1 MPNGPWN
8 TLNQIINLIQL
19 YILENLKFEIQ
30 RDKSNK
36 LYYST
41 MEIYY
46 LENGIRKTFLKVSGR
61 DKKIL

>member
-1 MPNGPWN
+1 MEHVESNY
-8 TLNQIINLIQL
+8 QFDSL

-36 LYYST
+36 LYYLS

-46 LENGIRKTFLKVSGR
+46 FENGIRKTFLKVSGR

>member
-1 MPNGPWN
+1 MEHVESNY
-8 TLNQIINLIQL
+8 QFDSL

-46 LENGIRKTFLKVSGR
+46 FENGIRKTFLKVN
-61 DKKIL
+61 KWT